1 MLASI
6 DEADAETE
14 ADALA
19 AIQAAEIDRRLR
31 FPDAFNARRA
41 AYLDGFSLHA
51 GVRIH
56 ENDRDGLEHLCRYAL
71 RPPFA
76 LKRLSTAPEGRLA
89 YRMKR
94 PRGGSLWL
102 LLTPDELMARLA
114 TLVPPPRV
122 HAVRYHG
129 VFAPNAKVRRQ
140 VAEAARGGSTAA
152 RLAGHGPITDARAG
166 SVRPGPFTAAL
177 PCFRVPWAEILKKV
191 FVVDALGCPD
201 CGGAMKLIALIAE
214 ETTARRI
221 LEHLGLDAA
230 PPPLARAQAPPEH
243 FDSGPDYDVPDPAP

>member
-1 MLASI
+1 VLASI

-140 VAEAARGGSTAA
+140 VVPRPPEEDPPPPDSQATVPS
-152 RLAGHGPITDARAG
+152 PMPARAPSAPALSRRRSHA
-166 SVRPGPFTAAL
+166 SVCPG
-177 PCFRVPWAEILKKV
+177 
-191 FVVDALGCPD
+191 
-201 CGGAMKLIALIAE
+201 
-214 ETTARRI
+214 RR
-221 LEHLGLDAA
+221 
-230 PPPLARAQAPPEH
+230 
-243 FDSGPDYDVPDPAP
+243 S